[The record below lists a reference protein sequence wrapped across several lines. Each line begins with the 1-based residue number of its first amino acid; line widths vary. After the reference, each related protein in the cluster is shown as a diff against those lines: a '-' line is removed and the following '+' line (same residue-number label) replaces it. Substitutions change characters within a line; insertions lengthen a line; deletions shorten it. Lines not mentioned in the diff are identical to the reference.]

1 VIEIQEVLKK
11 VSVGY
16 CTPYLC
22 RGSDGERYYVK
33 AANEGVL
40 QHRDLIHEWLCAHLG
55 QAWGLP
61 VPECS
66 LCSIPHELFEVLPDH
81 LQGIGHGVGFAS
93 KAVPEPIWFESNHM
107 MEIPKVLKRDLLL
120 FDYWVMNMDR
130 TAQNTNLL
138 LSAPDIKQSQEL
150 RVIDHNLAFDPEF
163 NEVEFFSE
171 GFGHIFATEK
181 EGLFNDLALRS
192 ELSMRMDR
200 TLDSYHTAL
209 NKLPVEWA
217 WRDIEQ
223 TIPIDVDYSAIW
235 AILTRYQQNDF
246 WSMK

>member
-1 VIEIQEVLKK
+1 MIEIQEVLKK
-11 VSVGY
+11 ANVGY

-22 RGSDGERYYVK
+22 RGSDGEQYYVK
-33 AANEGVL
+33 AANEGIL
-40 QHRDLIHEWLCAHLG
+40 QHGDLIREWLCAHLG

-61 VPECS
+61 VPQFS
-66 LCSIPHELFEVLPDH
+66 LCSISHELFEVLPDN
-81 LQGIGHGVGFAS
+81 LRGIGYGVGFAS
-93 KAVPEPIWFESNHM
+93 KAVREPIWFESNHM
-107 MEIPKVLKRDLLL
+107 MDIPEVLKRDLLL

-138 LSAPDIKQSQEL
+138 LSAPDIKQGQEL
-150 RVIDHNLAFDPEF
+150 RVIDHNLAFDSEF
-163 NEVEFFSE
+163 DAVTFF
-171 GFGHIFATEK
+171 GVPFGHIFAIEK

-192 ELSMRMDR
+192 ELSARMDQ
-200 TLDSYHTAL
+200 AL
-209 NKLPVEWA
+209 NAYNSAVNALPDEWA

-235 AILTRYQQNDF
+235 AILTRYQQDDF